1 MIRAGV
7 LLRICLRFLFFLATT
22 ILLSWQ
28 YYMHASMIRGRPKIG
43 FESFIFAF
51 EVLGVIVSFAGLLDS
66 LIKIMRFYK
75 EVKT

>member
-1 MIRAGV
+1 
-7 LLRICLRFLFFLATT
+7 
-22 ILLSWQ
+22 
-28 YYMHASMIRGRPKIG
+28 MHTSMIRGRPKIG

-66 LIKIMRFYK
+66 LIKIMRLYK